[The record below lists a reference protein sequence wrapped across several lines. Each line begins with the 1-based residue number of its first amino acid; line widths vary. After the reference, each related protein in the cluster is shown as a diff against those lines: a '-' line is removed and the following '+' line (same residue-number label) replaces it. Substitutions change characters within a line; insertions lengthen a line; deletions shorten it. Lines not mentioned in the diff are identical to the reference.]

1 MTGLQELHR
10 RALQV
15 TVDVVN
21 QVSADQLG
29 LRTPCSEWDL
39 GQLLAHMVGQNHGF
53 AAAARGERSDE
64 GVFSPRSVVGG
75 DPAVLHAAS
84 ADDVAAAFALDD
96 VLRRGFWLPEI
107 RPEPPFPGRVAISF
121 HLVDCVAHGWDVAE
135 AIGVPVDFDEE
146 VLASALEISRA
157 VPDGPNREQPGASFR
172 PGVKT
177 AAGVSAFGEILGLLG
192 RRADWRQEA

>member
-1 MTGLQELHR
+1 MTDLRVLHR

-29 LRTPCSEWDL
+29 LATPCAEWDL
-39 GQLLAHMVGQNHGF
+39 GQLLAHMTGQNHGF
-53 AAAARGERSDE
+53 AAAARGETSDE
-64 GVFSPRSVVGG
+64 GVFAPRPVGA
-75 DPAVLHAAS
+75 DPAGLHKAS
-84 ADDVAAAFALDD
+84 ADDLAAAFAEDGMLERE
-96 VLRRGFWLPEI
+96 LWLVEI
-107 RPEPPFPGRVAISF
+107 RPEPLFAAPIAISF

-135 AIGVPVDFDEE
+135 SIGVPVGFDEE
-146 VLASALEISRA
+146 VLTAALAIARR

-177 AAGVSAFGEILGLLG
+177 DEGASVFDEILGLLG
-192 RRADWRQEA
+192 RSADWRQ